1 MPHEITKPDV
11 AIGSQPIHLSTLQ
24 DENVGMVEVSKEEGD
39 NIENSYRMN
48 DTLVGKQPYTTTFP
62 FSQSLTNPPIQ
73 RPNSVFGSPQTAPG
87 TGNSVL
93 LPRPSSDLRENVPSL
108 LSQERDDDE
117 STISSEDDDDKR
129 SEASLSDDDEDNED
143 GLVLKIMYNY
153 ICVILSHYLI
163 FLSQKTR

>member
-1 MPHEITKPDV
+1 
-11 AIGSQPIHLSTLQ
+11 
-24 DENVGMVEVSKEEGD
+24 MVEVSKEEGD

-48 DTLVGKQPYTTTFP
+48 DTLVGKQLSAFASPSPSPQVFTVSFTPQLDVSYVPPPQSTAENSEYAQPLASNEDDAESLPIYNMPGYDTLDDEQPYTTTFS

-108 LSQERDDDE
+108 LS
-117 STISSEDDDDKR
+117 
-129 SEASLSDDDEDNED
+129 
-143 GLVLKIMYNY
+143 
-153 ICVILSHYLI
+153 
-163 FLSQKTR
+163 